1 MNRVNITGR
10 LTKDPDVRYT
20 NDNLAIATFTVAVD
34 SYGKEKRTDFPRV
47 TAFGKQAETIEKYLS
62 KGSQVGIDGRIQT
75 GSYEKN
81 GQKVFTTDV
90 IAEKVDFLGNSAKNA
105 EKSSQAVSGASEN
118 QTQGAMPVEG
128 FMPLDEE
135 DLPF

>member
-1 MNRVNITGR
+1 MNRVNVTGR

-34 SYGKEKRTDFPRV
+34 SYGREKRTDFPRV

-62 KGSQVGIDGRIQT
+62 KGSLVGIDGRIQT

-90 IAEKVDFLGNSAKNA
+90 IAEKVDFLGNSTKNA
-105 EKSSQAVSGASEN
+105 EKSNQAVSEVSGEL
-118 QTQGAMPVEG
+118 TQGAMPAEG
-128 FMPLDEE
+128 FVPLDEE